1 MGIKPYYQDE
11 WVTIYHGDCE
21 DVLPELDTD
30 VGLIVTSPPYYNA
43 SKEVISFNSYKSY
56 LAWLESFWLHLKR
69 VMVDNARL
77 VVNIGAGY
85 NRSPWLP
92 LNADVTKQIQQHF
105 ELRGQVIWDKG
116 QQNAGQT
123 AWGSW
128 MSPAN
133 PSFRERHEVIIVASK
148 GLGSITGD
156 GIDISRDEFLLGTQ
170 SVFRLNAE
178 TNSQHP
184 TPFPEMLAVR
194 FIKLLSFRSSLIL
207 DPFLGSGT
215 TAYCAKK
222 LNRKC
227 IGIEIEERY
236 AEIAAKRCSQ
246 MVLDLSSTI
255 PSVGTDKSLR
265 ETQEQPFLSEETG

>member
-1 MGIKPYYQDE
+1 MLWNGLELPEPYYQDDE
-11 WVTIYHGDCE
+11 VYIIHGDCRE
-21 DVLPELDTD
+21 VLP
-30 VGLIVTSPPYYNA
+30 LIPDKSIDLVLTSPPYFNA
-43 SKEVISFNSYKSY
+43 CKEVIEYNDYESY
-56 LAWLESFWLHLKR
+56 LNELNSCWRQVIPSMNE
-69 VMVDNARL
+69 NARL

-92 LNADVTKQIQQHF
+92 LNADVTKQLEQYLQ
-105 ELRGQVIWDKG
+105 LRGQVIWDKG

-148 GLGSITGD
+148 GLGSIKGE

-178 TNSQHP
+178 TNSKHP
-184 TPFPEMLAVR
+184 TPYPEMLAVR
-194 FIKLLSFRSSLIL
+194 FIKLLSFKSNLIL

-227 IGIEIEERY
+227 IGIEIEEKY
-236 AEIAAKRCSQ
+236 CEIAAKRCSQ
-246 MVLDLSSTI
+246 
-255 PSVGTDKSLR
+255 SVMRL
-265 ETQEQPFLSEETG
+265 EV